1 MDEELIVDPKFQK
14 GFNHGYILA
23 EHEPELAT
31 QIVANKNE
39 HSEYFSGIA
48 SGKQEH
54 DMEKIRERLKGVSR
68 NETPTKTISK
78 DKGRSR

>member
-23 EHEPELAT
+23 EHEPELAN

-39 HSEYFSGIA
+39 HSEYFSGIV
-48 SGKQEH
+48 SGKEEY
-54 DMEKIRERLKGVSR
+54 DMEKVMQRLHGMNR
-68 NETPTKTISK
+68 NETPSQDKTKEK
-78 DKGRSR
+78 RQDK